1 VSRSPL
7 EGVIASDAND
17 TTTGYITLQAFF
29 FIFLKKNFGA
39 DSICRAKFF
48 TSICRANHIRYG
60 ILIYA

>member
-1 VSRSPL
+1 
-7 EGVIASDAND
+7 VIASDAND